1 AGIIAMMPQ
10 CMIFDES
17 TAMLDPEGRR
27 KVLDTMELLNR
38 ERGITIINITHYMD
52 EAARA
57 SRVIVL
63 NDGEILMDAPP
74 KEIFSRPEQLR
85 QVGLDVPQHVRVAE
99 LLAKEGIDIP
109 GDIYTMEGCADAI
122 AQLYREKTD
131 SQ

>member
-1 AGIIAMMPQ
+1 MMPQ

-57 SRVIVL
+57 SRVVVL
-63 NDGEILMDAPP
+63 NDGEVLMDAPP
-74 KEIFSRPEQLR
+74 EDIFSRPDQLR

-99 LLAKEGIDIP
+99 LLQQQGIDVT

-122 AQLYREKTD
+122 AQLYQKNTD